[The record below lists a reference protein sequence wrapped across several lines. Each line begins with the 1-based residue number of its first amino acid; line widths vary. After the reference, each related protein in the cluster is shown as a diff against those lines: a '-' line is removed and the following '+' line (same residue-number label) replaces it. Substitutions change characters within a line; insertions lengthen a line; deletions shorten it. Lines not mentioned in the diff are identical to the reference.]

1 MDLGTSIRMA
11 VDTGKIVFGS
21 DRTRKLALSGKPK
34 LIVVSQNCPNETKQD
49 LEHFCKLSKITLF
62 TYPGTGVELGTTCGK
77 PFIISAFSVLDFGN
91 SDLGELVKTK

>member
-21 DRTRKLALSGKPK
+21 DRTKKLALSGKPK
-34 LIVVSQNCPNETKQD
+34 LVVIAANCPAETRQD
-49 LEHFCKLSKITLF
+49 LEHYCKLSKVQLH
-62 TYPGTGVELGTTCGK
+62 TYPGTGVDLGTTCGK
-77 PFIISAFSVLDFGN
+77 PFVISAFAVLDFGN